1 MSVLSHLS
9 VFGLQQ
15 RHKELQASPLQE
27 SQGTVQWA
35 KEDCNAEG
43 CKEKSAAVSTPNP
56 MAKENINVKKK
67 KKHIQHSLCG
77 LWTPRANNPEALLP
91 CPTPTSA
98 LCTGA
103 VGTGGG
109 LGRGTGMLVS

>member
-56 MAKENINVKKK
+56 IAKENINVKKK
-67 KKHIQHSLCG
+67 KSIFSTAFVGFG
-77 LWTPRANNPEALLP
+77 LPE
-91 CPTPTSA
+91 
-98 LCTGA
+98 
-103 VGTGGG
+103 
-109 LGRGTGMLVS
+109 